1 MRDGVIGMTKYLLS
15 WTETDT
21 INLVIE
27 ADNKRDALNKWISHD
42 FDSEDT
48 QTVGVELD
56 EESLEIEI
64 I

>member
-1 MRDGVIGMTKYLLS
+1 MAQYLLT
-15 WTETDT
+15 WQEIDT

-42 FDSEDT
+42 FDSEDA
-48 QTVGVELD
+48 QTIVVELD

>member
-1 MRDGVIGMTKYLLS
+1 MTKYLLS

-42 FDSEDT
+42 FDSEDA

>member
-1 MRDGVIGMTKYLLS
+1 MAKYLLT
-15 WTETDT
+15 WQEIDT

-42 FDSEDT
+42 FDSEDA
-48 QTVGVELD
+48 QTIGVELD

>member
-1 MRDGVIGMTKYLLS
+1 MAKYLLT

-42 FDSEDT
+42 FDSEDA
-48 QTVGVELD
+48 QTIGVELD

>member
-1 MRDGVIGMTKYLLS
+1 MPKYLLS
-15 WTETDT
+15 WNEVDT

-42 FDSEDT
+42 FDSEDA

-56 EESLEIEI
+56 EESLEVETI
-64 I
+64 

>member
-1 MRDGVIGMTKYLLS
+1 MAKYLLT

-21 INLVIE
+21 LNLVIE

-42 FDSEDT
+42 FDSEDA
-48 QTVGVELD
+48 QTIGVELD

>member
-1 MRDGVIGMTKYLLS
+1 MPKYLLT
-15 WTETDT
+15 WQEIDT
-21 INLVIE
+21 INIVIE

-42 FDSEDT
+42 FDSEDA
-48 QTVGVELD
+48 QTIGVELD

>member
-1 MRDGVIGMTKYLLS
+1 MAQYLLT
-15 WTETDT
+15 WQEVDT

-42 FDSEDT
+42 FDSEDA
-48 QTVGVELD
+48 QTIGVELD

>member
-1 MRDGVIGMTKYLLS
+1 MAKYLLT

-42 FDSEDT
+42 FDSEDA
-48 QTVGVELD
+48 QTIDVELD

>member
-1 MRDGVIGMTKYLLS
+1 MAKYLLS

-42 FDSEDT
+42 FDSEDA
-48 QTVGVELD
+48 QTIGVELD

>member
-1 MRDGVIGMTKYLLS
+1 MPKYLLS

-42 FDSEDT
+42 FDSEDA
-48 QTVGVELD
+48 QTIGVELD

>member
-1 MRDGVIGMTKYLLS
+1 MAKYLLT
-15 WTETDT
+15 WQETDT

-42 FDSEDT
+42 FDSEDA
-48 QTVGVELD
+48 QTIGVELD

>member
-1 MRDGVIGMTKYLLS
+1 VTKYLLS

-21 INLVIE
+21 LNLVIE
-27 ADNKRDALNKWISHD
+27 ADNKRDALNKWISHN
-42 FDSEDT
+42 FDSQDVET
-48 QTVGVELD
+48 IGVELD

>member
-1 MRDGVIGMTKYLLS
+1 MPKYLLS

-21 INLVIE
+21 LNLIIE
-27 ADNKRDALNKWISHD
+27 ADSKRDALNKWISHD
-42 FDSEDT
+42 FDPEDVE
-48 QTVGVELD
+48 TVGVELD

>member
-1 MRDGVIGMTKYLLS
+1 MAKYLLT

-42 FDSEDT
+42 FDSEDA
-48 QTVGVELD
+48 QTIVVELD

-64 I
+64 V

>member
-1 MRDGVIGMTKYLLS
+1 MAQYLLT
-15 WTETDT
+15 WQEIDT

-42 FDSEDT
+42 FDSEDA
-48 QTVGVELD
+48 QTIGVELD